1 MDAQDFA
8 VGWLSRWG
16 QCNYKAPHPRVA
28 GGQEERKRD
37 GTGFAHEGKGPQAK
51 ECRGPLEAE
60 TAEETVFS
68 EASRRKAVLLPI
80 P

>member
-8 VGWLSRWG
+8 MGWLSRWV
-16 QCNYKAPHPRVA
+16 QCNYKAPHLRVA
-28 GGQEERKRD
+28 GGQEERRCD
-37 GTGFAHEGKGPQAK
+37 GTGFANGGKGPQAK
-51 ECRGPLEAE
+51 ECRGPLEAG

-68 EASRRKAVLLPI
+68 EASRRKAVLPPI